1 MAADSGGTGTASD
14 GYAVNARYRAIA
26 CMLMATLVS
35 ACAPIPVKS
44 EKIEQTDQFVAR
56 ATVDSLVTTGTSREE
71 VLQRFGEPTLRGW
84 QDSAFGYF
92 RCVTFNGDI
101 WSLIFLVP
109 IPSFGGKDQ
118 ITDCEYLGFWF
129 DGSGRLVKGDMKVMH
144 GLMYMD
150 TGGWSLYEND
160 LKQWLGKH
168 APEARP

>member
-14 GYAVNARYRAIA
+14 VYAMNARYRAIA
-26 CMLMATLVS
+26 CMLMATLVG
-35 ACAPIPVKS
+35 ACAPIPMKS
-44 EKIEQTDQFVAR
+44 EKIEQTDQFVAK
-56 ATVDSLVTTGTSREE
+56 ATVDSLVTTGTSRDE
-71 VLQRFGEPTLRGW
+71 VLHRFGEPTLRGW
-84 QDSAFGYF
+84 QDSAFGYL

-129 DGSGRLVKGDMKVMH
+129 DGSGRLVKGDTKVMH

-150 TGGWSLYEND
+150 TGGLSLYEND

-168 APEARP
+168 ASEARP